1 MSSLA
6 ISQILMLPGQGKAVS
21 FGGLHEVFKI
31 RSEDSGGLFSLTEHV
46 LDPGRLI
53 PPHMHTR
60 EDEYAY
66 VLEGEIGVRVGDE
79 VLWATPGCV
88 VFKPRNVPHTFW
100 NSGSVPAKVLGIYSP
115 GNFEKY
121 HEEVPQAFGPQ
132 GPDFAKLSAL
142 RERFGVVD
150 VLEWVPELTAKYGVK
165 MLGQE

>member
-1 MSSLA
+1 MSTLTL
-6 ISQILMLPGQGKAVS
+6 SQILMLPNEGRTVS

-66 VLEGEIGVRVGDE
+66 VLEGRIGVRVGDE
-79 VLWATPGCV
+79 VFEAGPGCT

-100 NSGSVPAKVLGIYSP
+100 NSETVPARVAGIYAP
-115 GNFEKY
+115 GGFEKY

-132 GPDFAKLSAL
+132 GPDFAKLTAI

-150 VLEWVPELTAKYGVK
+150 VMEWVPELTAKFGVK
-165 MLGQE
+165 LLGQ